1 MNVRDSMSAAC
12 MMKEADTGAVPLGE
26 NDSQVGMVTD
36 ARSKLVDFVV
46 HRVFY
51 PVLMLQ
57 RTGPHKARIEH
68 MQDTTHAEIERFRTY
83 GSIEEVVVNYKR
95 YFESESARNIGLD
108 LELLNFPTSSDVHEG
123 FEKKVRELG
132 FEPDTFLTSLD
143 LTSNAGLGAAR
154 DQAAAPQPTER
165 IDRPF
170 T

>member
-1 MNVRDSMSAAC
+1 M
-12 MMKEADTGAVPLGE
+12 
-26 NDSQVGMVTD
+26 
-36 ARSKLVDFVV
+36 DFVV

-68 MQDTTHAEIERFRTY
+68 MQDATRAEIERFRTC

-95 YFESESARNIGLD
+95 YLGSESARNIHSGLK
-108 LELLNFPTSSDVHEG
+108 LLSFPASSDLHEG

-143 LTSNAGLGAAR
+143 RLFNAGLLATDQESLSHRAQPAR
-154 DQAAAPQPTER
+154 MKCCSRAGTCGCDAP
-165 IDRPF
+165 
-170 T
+170 